1 MIIKNKDIKS
11 IQKKS
16 TYIKKLDI
24 NTLKNGNFKVSKV
37 KLLKQN
43 KKG

>member
-24 NTLKNGNFKVSKV
+24 NTLKNGNFKVFK
-37 KLLKQN
+37 N
-43 KKG
+43 KTK

>member
-24 NTLKNGNFKVSKV
+24 DTLKNGNFKV
-37 KLLKQN
+37 N
-43 KKG
+43 KTIKTK

>member
-24 NTLKNGNFKVSKV
+24 NSLKNGNFKVFK
-37 KLLKQN
+37 N
-43 KKG
+43 K